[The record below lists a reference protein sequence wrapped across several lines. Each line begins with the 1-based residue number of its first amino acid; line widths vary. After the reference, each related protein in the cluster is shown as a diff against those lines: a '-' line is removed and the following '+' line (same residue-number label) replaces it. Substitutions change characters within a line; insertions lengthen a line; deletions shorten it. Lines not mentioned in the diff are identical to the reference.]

1 MSKTLADDSEVMF
14 GQQEEIAGA
23 IEMEGSSLNRRGG
36 ETWLEDTEPYRG
48 ARPRMRDFDR
58 PVDRELGATLGD
70 VEDEDTSHVAVL
82 EETGSDSARLRG
94 TAVRKSLSE
103 NTKGSKISTSS

>member
-1 MSKTLADDSEVMF
+1 MADDSKVMF

-23 IEMEGSSLNRRGG
+23 VVMEGSSQNRRGG

-58 PVDRELGATLGD
+58 PVDRDLVATLGD
-70 VEDEDTSHVAVL
+70 VEEDHM
-82 EETGSDSARLRG
+82 
-94 TAVRKSLSE
+94 
-103 NTKGSKISTSS
+103 

>member
-1 MSKTLADDSEVMF
+1 MADDSEVMF

-23 IEMEGSSLNRRGG
+23 IEMEGSSQNRRDG

-48 ARPRMRDFDR
+48 ARPRIRDFDR

-70 VEDEDTSHVAVL
+70 GEDEDTSHVAVL
-82 EETGSDSARLRG
+82 EETVGRMQRDLEE
-94 TAVRKSLSE
+94 LQSE
-103 NTKGSKISTSS
+103 NRFLRTPRTVSSSI